1 MRTDE
6 DLIKA
11 LDLLEYNNKEGKTL
25 IGAKNIKAA
34 IYAGKRISMNQ
45 YYIFELKKSGG
56 AREENISDDILY
68 KQMKKLFVENAGQ
81 TIEEVAK
88 KAH

>member
-45 YYIFELKKSGG
+45 YYIFEL
-56 AREENISDDILY
+56 RY
-68 KQMKKLFVENAGQ
+68 
-81 TIEEVAK
+81 
-88 KAH
+88 